1 MIARDCSGLGLL
13 NRFGW
18 LRMDADA
25 FGWAGLANWAARQR
39 QPYQEIGRCG
49 LTLKALMGFRGFLWV
64 LIDFRNEAG
73 A

>member
-1 MIARDCSGLGLL
+1 
-13 NRFGW
+13 
-18 LRMDADA
+18 MDADG
-25 FGWAGLANWAARQR
+25 FGWAGVANWAARQR